1 MNKQEEID
9 ECNKELRKASRTNAK
24 LSDDNEALRISVADL
39 LTENERLRSEG
50 PIGETKR
57 FTRGKLPGEKLI
69 KVEIATGK
77 FEEIDKAEWDSLV

>member
-1 MNKQEEID
+1 MNKQEELD
-9 ECNKELRKASRTNAK
+9 ECNKELRKATRTASK
-24 LSDDNEALRISVADL
+24 LTEENDALKVSVADL
-39 LTENERLRSEG
+39 LAENERLRSEG

-77 FEEIDKAEWDSLV
+77 FEEIDKAEWDSLA